1 MKKCVHKNACTFA
14 KSFIFNTSGNTSGAN
29 PQEDR
34 KANHK
39 EFILLN
45 YQGKNS

>member
-1 MKKCVHKNACTFA
+1 MLALLQKALFLIK
-14 KSFIFNTSGNTSGAN
+14 SGNNSGAN

-39 EFILLN
+39 EFIQLN